1 MNTLLNI
8 LKMRI
13 GLFGGCFDPITIGHI
28 NICNEILQSGKVD
41 KIWLLIS
48 YGSMYGKKLQ
58 DSNIRIKMC
67 QAAIGDDDRI
77 EVCTFEIDEQ
87 IIDESV
93 IIIEKFLEKYPNDE
107 FYYIIGMDNA
117 NKIHTWDNWE
127 KLTNMINFMV
137 VHRPGYTED
146 ESVMWYKQEPHI
158 FLPNI
163 KGIEISSTFIREKI
177 RNGEDI
183 SDLVDSKVLT
193 IINSEKLYS
202 V

>member
-1 MNTLLNI
+1 
-8 LKMRI
+8 MRI
-13 GLFGGCFDPITIGHI
+13 GLFGGCFDPITVGHI

-58 DSNIRIKMC
+58 DPNIRIKMC
-67 QAAIGDDDRI
+67 QAAIGNDDGI
-77 EVCTFEIDEQ
+77 EICTFEIDEQ

-93 IIIEKFLEKYPNDE
+93 IIIEKFLKKYPNDE

-127 KLTNMINFMV
+127 KLASMINFMV
-137 VHRPGYTED
+137 VPRPGNIED

-158 FLPNI
+158 FLKDMN
-163 KGIEISSTFIREKI
+163 GIEISSTLIREKI
-177 RNGEDI
+177 KRAEDI
-183 SDLVDSKVLT
+183 SNLVDSKVLS
-193 IINSEKLYS
+193 IINDQKLYS